1 MNHYKTRMT
10 MYIKEDN
17 LKCVF
22 DGFFLSVFNRSIFLK
37 VLLEELTIKCFFK
50 RHYKWFFIN
59 LKVFLKFY

>member
-22 DGFFLSVFNRSIFLK
+22 DGFFLSVFNRSIFSK
-37 VLLEELTIKCFFK
+37 STFGRINYQKFFCK
-50 RHYKWFFIN
+50 RHYK
-59 LKVFLKFY
+59 